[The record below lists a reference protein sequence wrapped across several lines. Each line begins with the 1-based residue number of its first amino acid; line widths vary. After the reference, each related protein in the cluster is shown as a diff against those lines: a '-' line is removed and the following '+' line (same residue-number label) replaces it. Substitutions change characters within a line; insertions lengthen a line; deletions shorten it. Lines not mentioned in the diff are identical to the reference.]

1 MSLSWQQLHELVGVP
16 CEDQRVVLFS
26 GISSLDEAGPDD
38 ISFLGN
44 PRYQSQLPNTRA
56 GAVLVAEG
64 EWEVPDGCA
73 LIKVENPSAAFSK
86 IIDYF
91 QAAARYFVPGISS
104 GAHIAE
110 DVEIDPAAVMISAGV
125 VIESGA
131 KVGKGT
137 AIGAGCVVG
146 RKSVIGEDCLL
157 HPNATV
163 REECILG
170 NRVILQPGVVVG
182 SDGYGFELVDGR
194 HQKVPQVG
202 IVELEDDVE
211 VGANSCIDRARFGRT
226 LIGEGT
232 KIDNLVQIA
241 HNVKVGKHTLIVAQS
256 GIAGSTRIGNYVTV
270 AAQVGVV
277 GHIEIGDQVV
287 LATRT
292 AAMKSLKKPGVYMG
306 SPARPMADEQKKM
319 AAMPRVPKLLAEVRE
334 LKKKLDELRGE

>member
-1 MSLSWQQLHELVGVP
+1 MSLSWQQLHELVGIP
-16 CEDQRVVLFS
+16 CENQRVVSFS

-44 PRYQSQLPNTRA
+44 PRYESQLGDTGA
-56 GAVLVAEG
+56 GVVLVPEG
-64 EWEVPDGCA
+64 DWSVPEGCA
-73 LIKVENPSAAFSK
+73 LIQVENPSAAFSK
-86 IIDYF
+86 IIDHF
-91 QAAARYFVPGISS
+91 QAAAHHFETGISS
-104 GAHIAE
+104 GAHVAD
-110 DVEIDPAAVMISAGV
+110 DVEIDPAKVMVGAGV

-131 KVGKGT
+131 R
-137 AIGAGCVVG
+137 IGDRTIIGSGCGIGRNSVV
-146 RKSVIGEDCLL
+146 GEDCLL
-157 HPNATV
+157 HSNVTV

-170 NRVILQPGVVVG
+170 NRVILQPGVIVG

-211 VGANSCIDRARFGRT
+211 IGANSCIDRARFGRT

-241 HNVKVGKHTLIVAQS
+241 HNVKVGKHSLIVAQS
-256 GIAGSTRIGNYVTV
+256 GIAGSTKIGNYVTV
-270 AAQVGVV
+270 AAQAGVV

-287 LATRT
+287 LATRA
-292 AAMKSLKKPGVYMG
+292 AAMKSLTKPGVYMG
-306 SPARPMADEQKKM
+306 SPARPMAVEQKKM

-334 LKKKLDELRGE
+334 LKKKLEELSGE